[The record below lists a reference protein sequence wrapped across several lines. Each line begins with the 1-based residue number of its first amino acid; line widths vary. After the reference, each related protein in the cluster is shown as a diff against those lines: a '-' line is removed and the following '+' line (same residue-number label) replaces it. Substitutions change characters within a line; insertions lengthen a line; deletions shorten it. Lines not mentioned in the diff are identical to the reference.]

1 MIVALYARVSTDGQ
15 DVDNQV
21 DRLKEVAHARGYI
34 VYDVFVDRA
43 SGADPKRPQLDKMM
57 MAARYHDFDRI
68 LCTKLDRLARST
80 INLLKLMQDLD
91 SYKVA
96 VEFLDQP
103 IDTGTAAGRMTITI
117 LGAMAEFE
125 RELIRDRTN
134 DGLRRAAAEGRK
146 GGRPQRHLSEYQLEK
161 ALDLLKMNPGMS
173 MLELSK
179 HFDGISRPTLV
190 KCLKEEGV
198 LIGRILNK
206 NGRSW
211 KIGDKE
217 NAEE

>member
-34 VYDVFVDRA
+34 VYNVFVDRA

-146 GGRPQRHLSEYQLEK
+146 GGRPQRKLSDYQLKK
-161 ALDLLKMNPGMS
+161 ALNLLQMNPGMS

-190 KCLKEEGV
+190 KCLKEEG
-198 LIGRILNK
+198 IL
-206 NGRSW
+206 
-211 KIGDKE
+211 
-217 NAEE
+217 